1 MSKYSENKRK
11 GVEHPLIFHW
21 VKVKDRY
28 VPYLN
33 RGKTLGTEE
42 VMEEFIKSER
52 LEKVLSPRQLAVYFN
67 GVLESMVRHT
77 LTDGRCRSIDGYFSL
92 RLDMTGSAER
102 QDEQYDPRK
111 HKFTLNFQKARRFSE
126 KSKRH
131 NLKILGTPIC
141 EVPITHSVMKSV
153 HSQGSDCGIVYPG
166 WEIII
171 EGKGLRLGQCDQVAL
186 KVDYPVESMMYSC
199 PIVSQ
204 APDRI
209 VVESPKRFQMKYMR
223 ESVIGLTGEIVLYLH
238 DSRRPHRQPAHGS
251 RFKVK
256 FVRPPEGK

>member
-11 GVEHPLIFHW
+11 AVEHPLIFHW
-21 VKVKDRY
+21 VKVKDRF

-33 RGKTLGTEE
+33 RGKTLGTDE
-42 VMEEFIKSER
+42 VMEEFIKSEK

-131 NLKILGTPIC
+131 DLKVLGTPIC
-141 EVPITHSVMKSV
+141 EVPIAHSVMKSV

-171 EGKGLRLGQCDQVAL
+171 EGKGLRLGQYDQVAL
-186 KVDYPVESMMYSC
+186 KVDFPVHSATYACDVIINDDETIM
-199 PIVSQ
+199 VD
-204 APDRI
+204 APKAFR
-209 VVESPKRFQMKYMR
+209 QKYMR
-223 ESVIGLTGEIVLYLH
+223 ESVYGLTGEVILYQNH
-238 DSRRPHRQPAHGS
+238 PERPHKQAAHGS

-256 FVRPPEGK
+256 FAKPPKR